1 MCSGPVG
8 LGAKRT
14 RGCMFSFIW
23 FFPFRAMSRTRRPL
37 ILTFVTAKVR
47 CSEQT
52 MLIPP
57 LIPSKDSPNAIG
69 FLIEFQP
76 ADLPFR
82 SLQESSL
89 MGDTHLAMCT
99 LSSISSLRTTLIK
112 QSKPPLIACWRN
124 ISRLLSNRFS
134 VFRTALP
141 RNISLENKTNRNMD
155 QNEAEP

>member
-23 FFPFRAMSRTRRPL
+23 FLPFRAMSRTRRPL
-37 ILTFVTAKVR
+37 ILTFVTTKVR

-52 MLIPP
+52 MLILP
-57 LIPSKDSPNAIG
+57 LIPHKESTNAIG

-89 MGDTHLAMCT
+89 MGDTRLAMRI
-99 LSSISSLRTTLIK
+99 LSSIPSLRTTLIT
-112 QSKPPLIACWRN
+112 QSNALLNACWRN
-124 ISRLLSNRFS
+124 TSRPSPNQFFVLSNRLAS
-134 VFRTALP
+134 
-141 RNISLENKTNRNMD
+141 
-155 QNEAEP
+155 